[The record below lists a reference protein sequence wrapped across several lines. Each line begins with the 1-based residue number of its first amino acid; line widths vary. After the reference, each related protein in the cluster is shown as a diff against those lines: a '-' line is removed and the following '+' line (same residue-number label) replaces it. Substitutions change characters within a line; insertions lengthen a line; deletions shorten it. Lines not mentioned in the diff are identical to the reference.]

1 MYDVGYTMLVGVGGN
16 EKFVTRAIHSRDTFG
31 ENCHCTRRYL
41 FLVHYPTRY
50 TIDTVVEI
58 HGVEA

>member
-1 MYDVGYTMLVGVGGN
+1 MLVGVGGN